1 MLHRLARDYA
11 VLPVRDSG
19 ATFLTCAGGR
29 TVAAVMV
36 DGETVVVDGHST
48 RISEEDL
55 VRRLLSKPERVGAPG
70 QR

>member
-1 MLHRLARDYA
+1 MGGRGLRRGGGVA
-11 VLPVRDSG
+11 
-19 ATFLTCAGGR
+19 AGGR

-36 DGETVVVDGHST
+36 DGEAVVMDGHST

-55 VRRLLSKPERVGAPG
+55 VRRLLRSSPERVGAPG